1 MKIQLL
7 EWKVKNLSFKM
18 VQSKRRR
25 KSGFNLSMGNFYPE
39 LDRNKFGVGLLV
51 KIKDEDYDLNV
62 EMVFMFE
69 TNVEINKQFVDSDF
83 PKVNAPAIAFPY
95 IRAFISNFTMQA
107 GFSPIVLPSINFV
120 EYSKKKQQ
128 EPTKE

>member
-1 MKIQLL
+1 
-7 EWKVKNLSFKM
+7 M